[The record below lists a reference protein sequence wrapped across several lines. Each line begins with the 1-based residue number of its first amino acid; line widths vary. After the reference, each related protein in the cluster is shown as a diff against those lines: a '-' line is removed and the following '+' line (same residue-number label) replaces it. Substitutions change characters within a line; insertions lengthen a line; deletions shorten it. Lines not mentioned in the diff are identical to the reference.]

1 MSTFYVV
8 MMYVG
13 QEQVTVK
20 LTFSQVKVTKEVIP
34 ALYSIFEGSNDMFK
48 EFCKEY
54 GMKKMGGSNFTTAKI
69 MHIDMGSGTT
79 EYYIY
84 PVGVNT
90 QLEQYT
96 RE

>member
-8 MMYVG
+8 MMHVG
-13 QEQVTVK
+13 QEQVTIE
-20 LTFSQVKVTKEVIP
+20 LTFSQVKVTKEGIP

-54 GMKKMGGSNFTTAKI
+54 GMKKMGGLHFTTSKI
-69 MHIDMGSGTT
+69 MHIDMESGTT

-90 QLEQYT
+90 QPEQYT

>member
-1 MSTFYVV
+1 M
-8 MMYVG
+8 
-13 QEQVTVK
+13 K
-20 LTFSQVKVTKEVIP
+20 IIKESIP
-34 ALYSIFEGSNDMFK
+34 ALYAIFERPNDMFK

-54 GMKKMGGSNFTTAKI
+54 GMKKMGGLHFTTSKI

-90 QLEQYT
+90 QPEQYT